1 MHCCRTKGFGVKCE
15 RGLLFVALCVSP
27 WTVAAGVNFITKCFG
42 DKFLSHWGCAT
53 PWATPNGTAT
63 EAQNKNNLCIAR
75 WHVHLFKSL
84 LCVFCVV
91 GISRV
96 GKHQCV
102 CVGSFF
108 KSHFQCAREM
118 NSIRQSAD
126 LASLSQNGIFLRARA
141 LVSYCEKW
149 KCSSFVRDYAK
160 RGAQKAAWRWIY
172 FCRRAR
178 PAIRKGEK
186 HSGTASHW

>member
-1 MHCCRTKGFGVKCE
+1 MHCCRERVWSKMREGFVICGP
-15 RGLLFVALCVSP
+15 LCV
-27 WTVAAGVNFITKCFG
+27 TVDRCSGVWISSRNVLAINSCLIGDARDALGDTERRHTHIAATGG
-42 DKFLSHWGCAT
+42 
-53 PWATPNGTAT
+53 
-63 EAQNKNNLCIAR
+63 AQNKNNLCIAR

-84 LCVFCVV
+84 LCMFCVV

-108 KSHFQCAREM
+108 KSHFQCEM
-118 NSIRQSAD
+118 NSARQQQPERI
-126 LASLSQNGIFLRARA
+126 SQPGRREFFLRARA

-160 RGAQKAAWRWIY
+160 RGAQKARRGDEFISAAE
-172 FCRRAR
+172 RAR
-178 PAIRKGEK
+178 R
-186 HSGTASHW
+186 